1 MPVLRAVPPL
11 QIAAAVALL
20 TLGTGF
26 SPDAATDG
34 HEKKTA
40 SSGDSLPVY
49 RPPLRGT
56 TAEGRIGG
64 GSRGAGERAF
74 TLSVL
79 APDHIGLTMGEQPTL
94 YWFVSKTV
102 TKPLEFTLVDRQ
114 RADPLLELEFSPPI
128 EAGFHAVPLMR
139 HGVRLEPSVAY
150 EWFVALVVDADQ
162 RSGDIVA
169 GGEIR
174 RVFAPGDLLIRM
186 NAAAERSRPG
196 IYAQAGYW
204 YDAVDSIS
212 DLIVQNPRESN
223 LKAQRAAL
231 LEQVGL
237 SQAAAYDRSERN

>member
-1 MPVLRAVPPL
+1 MV
-11 QIAAAVALL
+11 LL
-20 TLGTGF
+20 TLGIGF
-26 SPDAATDG
+26 SPDAATDEHG
-34 HEKKTA
+34 EATA
-40 SSGDSLPVY
+40 KSSDSLPVY

-94 YWFVSKTV
+94 YWFVSKTI
-102 TKPLEFTLVDRQ
+102 TKPLEFTLVHHQ
-114 RADPLLELEFSPPI
+114 RTEPLLQLEFAPPI
-128 EAGFHAVPLMR
+128 EPGFHAVPLMR

-174 RVFAPGDLLIRM
+174 RVHAPADFLTRI
-186 NAAAERSRPG
+186 NAAAERARPG

-204 YDAVDSIS
+204 YEAVDSLS
-212 DLIVQNPRESN
+212 DLIGRNPLESN

-237 SQAAAYDRSERN
+237 SQAAAYDRSERK